1 MKIVKHLQNII
12 KCVLWCIRVLLIR
25 KNEDEADDTE
35 RSWAEGGDG
44 SEEDAAPAEE
54 DPVAAVEP
62 IGLTASAGFGAAAT
76 VQVCVLFSV
85 LGVVSTA
92 AVAEPEAPP
101 PDSVDVEFA
110 ASGAPMVGP
119 ESLSL

>member
-1 MKIVKHLQNII
+1 MALMPATAPISVGMD
-12 KCVLWCIRVLLIR
+12 RP
-25 KNEDEADDTE
+25 A
-35 RSWAEGGDG
+35 AAAG
-44 SEEDAAPAEE
+44 AAPAEE

-85 LGVVSTA
+85 LEMVSTA

-101 PDSVDVEFA
+101 RDSVDVEFA
-110 ASGAPMVGP
+110 ASGAPTVGP
-119 ESLSL
+119 DSLSQ